1 MTKYIFFILIAC
13 VACKQ
18 NKTET
23 AISATEQTAELQQN
37 TVQLTNA
44 QLKNIVI
51 EMQVLQPQNI
61 PQTLKANGMVDVP
74 PQNLYSVSFPLGGY
88 LKSTQM
94 LPGYNVKKGMVIAIL
109 EDQAYVD
116 LQQNYL
122 TAKAKI
128 EYLQADVQRQ
138 KELSDADAA
147 RKKNYQLVLSDYKTQ
162 LILIK
167 ALEEKLKIV
176 GINPATLT
184 INSITNK
191 VEIKSPINGY
201 VTKVNVNI
209 GKYVNPT
216 DVLFELVNPDD
227 IHAAIDIF
235 EKDLPLI
242 KKGMK
247 GKVMLA
253 DKPHEYHDVE
263 VILATQ
269 NVDENRTGLIHCH
282 FEKEEHGLL
291 PGMFLTAELYI
302 SNSTQLAIT
311 NEAVCRFE
319 GNTYVFVQA
328 ANNSYSLEAV
338 KEIATYK
345 NYTAIEFNN
354 KLINTATAKIV
365 TKGAYA
371 LLGMLKNKAE
381 EE

>member
-1 MTKYIFFILIAC
+1 MRTYILFFSLLLFSCSSNKQESATSNEPNIEIAEKT
-13 VACKQ
+13 VVLTTAQKQ
-18 NKTET
+18 NVTID
-23 AISATEQTAELQQN
+23 AHNMQLQN
-37 TVQLTNA
+37 MPTS
-44 QLKNIVI
+44 
-51 EMQVLQPQNI
+51 
-61 PQTLKANGMVDVP
+61 LKANGMVDVP

-88 LKSTQM
+88 LKSTQL

-138 KELSDADAA
+138 KELSDADATS
-147 RKKNYQLVLSDYKTQ
+147 KKNYQLVNSEFKTQ
-162 LILIK
+162 LIMVK

-191 VEIKSPINGY
+191 VQIKSPINGY

-209 GKYVNPT
+209 GKYINPT
-216 DVLFELVNPDD
+216 DVLFEIVNPDD
-227 IHAAIDIF
+227 IHAALNIF

-247 GKVMLA
+247 GRVVLA
-253 DKPHEYHDVE
+253 DKPNEYHNVE
-263 VILATQ
+263 VILSMQ
-269 NVDENRTGLIHCH
+269 NIEESRTGLIHCH

-291 PGMFLTAELYI
+291 PGMYLSAELFLT
-302 SNSTQLAIT
+302 NNKQLAIEE
-311 NEAVCRFE
+311 EALLHYE
-319 GNTYVFVQA
+319 GGDYVFIEKGKDEY
-328 ANNSYSLEAV
+328 NLEPV
-338 KEIATYK
+338 SIIATYK
-345 NYTAIEFNN
+345 NFKAILFTN
-354 KLINTATAKIV
+354 KNIDVSKTKIV

-371 LLGMLKNKAE
+371 LLGVLKNKAE
-381 EE
+381 E